1 MSTKH
6 VSLSEANDHLAEL
19 IDAAGR
25 GDEIVIEAE
34 GKPAVKLVLV
44 KPARYN
50 RELGVYRSKIRM
62 RDDFNEPLTDDF
74 LVSGR
79 P

>member
-6 VSLSEANDHLAEL
+6 VSLAEADGHLAEL
-19 IDAAGR
+19 IDAASR
-25 GDEIVIEAE
+25 GDEIVIETE

-44 KPARYN
+44 KPMRTQ
-50 RELGVYRSKIRM
+50 RELGVYRGKIRM
-62 RDDFNEPLTDDF
+62 RDDFNEPLPDDF
-74 LVSGR
+74 LVGGQ